1 LFRLKEILLKK
12 CSDDLLL
19 GKNLNSVSEIDKI
32 AHSRIPF
39 EVLHYHPDND
49 KTILRVLFDK
59 VRKNGAMI
67 SRSRPYKKNDNAHV
81 EQKGGDKV
89 RKSERV

>member
-1 LFRLKEILLKK
+1 LKK
-12 CSDDLLL
+12 F
-19 GKNLNSVSEIDKI
+19 KFKY
-32 AHSRIPF
+32 SRIPF

-49 KTILRVLFDK
+49 KTILRVLFDR

-89 RKSERV
+89 RKLVGY